1 MSYRPRNNTIQ
12 ERIVELLNTKMIV
25 GVWYPYSDI
34 RSWTTGYKEGTL
46 SSVLSK
52 CKGIGA
58 LEYNNGSGDRART
71 REIDYQDMLN
81 FSKTYR
87 TVSNNLGVT
96 QVVCDKVK
104 ALKQVDFTTAE
115 VSTVLNLNE
124 AVITDII
131 NCEFNVHKYND
142 YWRES
147 TAPKEPKTQ
156 EIWMTQDGL
165 ENMASKVKD
174 AVDELVNT
182 VFHLAATK

>member
-1 MSYRPRNNTIQ
+1 MYRPRNNTIQ
-12 ERIVELLNTKMIV
+12 EKIVKILNTKMIV
-25 GVWYPYSDI
+25 GAWYSYSDI

-71 REIDYQDMLN
+71 REIDYQDMLDYSRT
-81 FSKTYR
+81 FK

-96 QVVCDKVK
+96 QVICNKVK
-104 ALKQVDFTTAE
+104 ALKHVDFTNTE

-124 AVITDII
+124 TVVTDVI

-142 YWRES
+142 YWRETRAS
-147 TAPKEPKTQ
+147 KETSNAG
-156 EIWMTQDGL
+156 IRTSQDGL
-165 ENMASKVKD
+165 EDMASKIKD
-174 AVDELVNT
+174 AVDDLVNT
-182 VFHLAATK
+182 VWHLSSTK

>member
-1 MSYRPRNNTIQ
+1 MYRPRNNTIQ
-12 ERIVELLNTKMIV
+12 EKIVEILNTKMIV

-104 ALKQVDFTTAE
+104 ALKHVDFTNTE
-115 VSTVLNLNE
+115 VGTVLNLNE
-124 AVITDII
+124 TVVADVIS
-131 NCEFNVHKYND
+131 CEFNVHKYND
-142 YWRES
+142 HWRET
-147 TAPKEPKTQ
+147 TAPKSAKTQ
-156 EIWMTQDGL
+156 EIWINQEGL
-165 ENMASKVKD
+165 EDMASKLKD
-174 AVDELVNT
+174 AVDNLVNT
-182 VFHLAATK
+182 AFHLASTK